1 MLQSYIHQLL
11 EIALVDE
18 TYKELDLLQ
27 PCSSNASMDMLPIA
41 VIEDNCSKWQDG
53 TRCMLQG
60 GRCSKE
66 EKAADSLL
74 LMLASEWIHPN
85 NVNTT
90 TLGQSV
96 PYDCNKLIN
105 VSQHWAVVHLECVHR
120 LVTICKDLLRLPAP
134 SDEKSAIP
142 NLRKRFSLCV
152 KVFKL
157 LGSITKNS
165 SYIHFD
171 AKLFRSVASFTETI
185 FCSTNVFQNIQA
197 CIAALILDHLDP
209 DVWKYSNAVNPRP
222 PLAYCPRVVVYVLKL
237 ILDVR
242 NRTYQLFEYKG
253 LGVEGVSAGQLL
265 EPPLCQVHSAKI
277 NLLKK
282 YSMEELLRIIFPP
295 SVQWVDNVRQLLL
308 FLHSE
313 GVKLKPKLEKSCSS
327 DTKTFVT
334 SESENTTC
342 HEDEAL
348 FGDIFSEGD
357 RSARSVDGYDQPAI
371 SHSSN
376 TCSTPIQVATE
387 LLSFLIDC
395 ILSPEWCGPVYE
407 DGCRKFTSYHID
419 ILLSVLSSEGC
430 DAEAT
435 GDDAG
440 IALNEQMKLGHRHLS
455 EICLDLFHNLL
466 SRHALSDRVE
476 ESLVE
481 KIFVIENGAFLYN
494 DLTLGFLAHVV
505 VCLTICSKCPNLD
518 ELLGILPSLFH
529 VEILLMAFHLSSED
543 ENVVQANV
551 EFYALKAVVVP
562 SAGFDSTQLSCW
574 ALIVSRLIV
583 MLRHMLFYP
592 LVCPSSLLLEFRTK
606 LREASSLR
614 LRGRVSGSR
623 ASSWV
628 SILFEGVMGGFI
640 K

>member
-18 TYKELDLLQ
+18 TDKELDLLQ
-27 PCSSNASMDMLPIA
+27 PCSSNAGMDMLPIA
-41 VIEDNCSKWQDG
+41 VIEDNLSKWQDG

-66 EKAADSLL
+66 EKVADSLL
-74 LMLASEWIHPN
+74 LTLASEWIHPD

-142 NLRKRFSLCV
+142 NLRKRFSFCV

-157 LGSITKNS
+157 LGSLTKNS
-165 SYIHFD
+165 SYTHFD

-209 DVWKYSNAVNPRP
+209 DVWKYSSAVNPRT
-222 PLAYCPRVVVYVLKL
+222 PLAYCPCVVVYVLKL

-253 LGVEGVSAGQLL
+253 LDVEGVSAGQLL
-265 EPPLCQVHSAKI
+265 EPPLCQVHSAKV

-295 SVQWVDNVRQLLL
+295 LVQWVDNVRQLLL

-327 DTKTFVT
+327 VTKTFVT

-348 FGDIFSEGD
+348 FGDLFSEGG
-357 RSARSVDGYDQPAI
+357 RSARSVDG
-371 SHSSN
+371 
-376 TCSTPIQVATE
+376 
-387 LLSFLIDC
+387 
-395 ILSPEWCGPVYE
+395 
-407 DGCRKFTSYHID
+407 
-419 ILLSVLSSEGC
+419 SEGC

-435 GDDAG
+435 GHDAG

-494 DLTLGFLAHVV
+494 DLTLGFLAHAV
-505 VCLTICSKCPNLD
+505 VCLVD
-518 ELLGILPSLFH
+518 
-529 VEILLMAFHLSSED
+529 
-543 ENVVQANV
+543 
-551 EFYALKAVVVP
+551 
-562 SAGFDSTQLSCW
+562 SAG
-574 ALIVSRLIV
+574 
-583 MLRHMLFYP
+583 
-592 LVCPSSLLLEFRTK
+592 
-606 LREASSLR
+606 SSLR
-614 LRGRVSGSR
+614 TKCTIYLL
-623 ASSWV
+623 
-628 SILFEGVMGGFI
+628 ICL
-640 K
+640 